1 VSPDLVRSRL
11 VSPASIQRRQNA
23 SVVARAPG
31 RVNLIGDH
39 TDYTGGL
46 VLPMAIDRW
55 TIVVGDRG
63 GNHVQLRSAQEPTL
77 ATVPLRVAHPQRVEP
92 AWARFVAGIVAEMAP
107 AHGFAGTVDTDV
119 PVGAGLSSSAA
130 LEVAT
135 ALALG
140 FEGTALQLAQLCQRA
155 EVRASGVP
163 TGIMDQLCSAAGVE
177 GHALL
182 IDCHSLD
189 ITPVALPSAADAE
202 IVVVYGH
209 HRTLVGSEYATR
221 VAECAAAEAI
231 IGPLRLAATTDLAQI
246 KDKVVRA
253 RARHV
258 INENRRVTEFAAA
271 MRAGDLNTAGA
282 LMVESH
288 VSLRDDYATSTDLMD
303 GVVARLCALDGV
315 HGARM
320 TGGGFGGCVVALA
333 RPGSVGEGWIVRAVA
348 GASVVVSERRPPP
361 SPQAAAETSS

>member
-1 VSPDLVRSRL
+1 M
-11 VSPASIQRRQNA
+11 SPANVQGRQSA

-55 TIVVGDRG
+55 TVVVGDRG
-63 GNHVQLRSAQEPTL
+63 GNHVQLRSVQERAL
-77 ATVPLRVAHPQRVEP
+77 ATVPLRVTDPHDVEP
-92 AWARFVAGIVAEMAP
+92 SWARFVAGVVAEMKP
-107 AHGFAGTVDTDV
+107 AHGFAGTVDTTI

-130 LEVAT
+130 LEVAV

-140 FEGTALQLAQLCQRA
+140 FDGTALELAQLCQRA

-163 TGIMDQLCSAAGVE
+163 TGIMDQLCSAAGVDD
-177 GHALL
+177 HALL
-182 IDCHSLD
+182 IDCHTLG
-189 ITPVALPSAADAE
+189 ITPVALPATTAAE

-209 HRTLVGSEYATR
+209 RRTLVGSEYATR

-231 IGPLRLAATTDLAQI
+231 IGPLRLAGTADLAGI

-258 INENRRVTEFAAA
+258 INENRRVIEFAAA
-271 MRAGDLNTAGA
+271 VRSGNLATAGA

-303 GVVARLCALDGV
+303 GLVERVCALDGV
-315 HGARM
+315 YGARM

-333 RPGSVGEGWIVRAVA
+333 RPGSLSEGWTVRAVA
-348 GASVVVSERRPPP
+348 GAGVAVSERRPAP
-361 SPQAAAETSS
+361 SPKAAAESSS